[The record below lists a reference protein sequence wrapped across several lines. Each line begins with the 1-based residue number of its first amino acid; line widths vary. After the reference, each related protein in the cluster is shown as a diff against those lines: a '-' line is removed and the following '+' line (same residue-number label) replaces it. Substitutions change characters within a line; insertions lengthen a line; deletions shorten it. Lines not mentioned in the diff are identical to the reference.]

1 MQTLAIHLA
10 LNGVLV
16 LVISMI
22 AGLFLYLAI
31 RGEREQRAWH
41 LLHAGG
47 SGRGVMLLALA
58 AAIPYAE
65 LPPWLL
71 SIAVWLIIVFVWTS
85 MAAMAIYAVSGQR
98 GLHLRGA
105 TPNKLVYLFYAV
117 ATVAVFPG
125 MALLAYG
132 FFAAL

>member
-10 LNGVLV
+10 LNGALV

-58 AAIPYAE
+58 AVIPYAE
-65 LPPWLL
+65 IPLSLL
-71 SIAVWLIIVFVWTS
+71 SVAVWLVIVFVWTS
-85 MAAMAIYAVSGQR
+85 MAAMAIYAISGQR
-98 GLHLRGA
+98 GLRLRGA
-105 TPNKLVYLFYAV
+105 IPNKLVYLCYAI
-117 ATVAVFPG
+117 ATVAIFPG
-125 MALLAYG
+125 MALLIYG
-132 FFAAL
+132 FIEAL

>member
-10 LNGVLV
+10 LNGALV

-31 RGEREQRAWH
+31 RGEQEQRAWH

-58 AAIPYAE
+58 AVIPYAE
-65 LPPWLL
+65 LPLWLL
-71 SIAVWLIIVFVWTS
+71 SIAAWLIIAFVWTS

-98 GLHLRGA
+98 GLQLRGA
-105 TPNKLVYLFYAV
+105 IPNRLVYIFYAI
-117 ATVAVFPG
+117 ATVAIFPG
-125 MALLAYG
+125 MALLIYG
-132 FFAAL
+132 LIEAL